1 MPLRSRVW
9 TIPCALALGIAL
21 VGAPAAAEEAGDKS
35 PLVTAETPVP
45 FGFNYG
51 EVETTRALALAG
63 AMRAAGNGTT
73 SPFMN
78 PANMALSRVY
88 HIEALATVVPEF
100 GRQVYGGVIVDSITN
115 RLAGGIAVTGGFL
128 DLGDAATSLDRSW
141 LDVRLALAYPIA
153 DVFNVGI
160 GGRYLKVTQD
170 GLGPLGDGKASGGL
184 KDPEGDGRLSIL
196 NLPTFDAG
204 VSVKIAD
211 LLVIGASGQNLTFP
225 DNGLMPTTVGGGVA
239 VATDDFTIEADGNAD
254 FNSYG
259 EPTARVMAG
268 GEYLLLDHVPLRLGY
283 RYDQGADSHALSGG
297 VGYIAREF
305 MIEASVRR
313 TIVGPEATT
322 MVFQVGYFLESSGL
336 TASPDEPAP

>member
-1 MPLRSRVW
+1 MALPLRVW
-9 TIPCALALGIAL
+9 TIPGAAALGVAL
-21 VGAPAAAEEAGDKS
+21 WGAPAAAEEAGDKS
-35 PLVTAETPVP
+35 PLVTADTPVP

-63 AMRAAGNGTT
+63 AMRAAGNATT
-73 SPFMN
+73 APFMN
-78 PANMALSRVY
+78 PANMTLSRVY

-141 LDVRLALAYPIA
+141 IDVRLALAYPIA
-153 DVFNVGI
+153 DVFNIGI

-170 GLGPLGDGKASGGL
+170 GLGPLGDSKASGGL
-184 KDPEGDGRLSIL
+184 KDPEGDGRLSL
-196 NLPTFDAG
+196 MNLPTFDAG

-211 LLVIGASGQNLTFP
+211 LLVIGASGQNLTYP
-225 DNGLMPTTVGGGVA
+225 NNGMMPTTFGGGIA
-239 VATDDFTIEADGNAD
+239 VATRDFTIEADGNAD
-254 FNSYG
+254 FNSY
-259 EPTARVMAG
+259 ENPTARVMAG

-313 TIVGPEATT
+313 TLVGPEATT